1 LRKSDVFSQFEWL
14 VPSVP
19 VLVFGLTLWMSLLF
33 MPQMLNGDGDIGRH
47 LTIGKWIL
55 DNQQIPL
62 TDVFSDTLPGKE
74 LIPHEWLSQ
83 VLFALA
89 YRFAGLTG
97 VAWLTAIILAST
109 YAILTASLKHWG
121 VRAFIAGA
129 SGIAA
134 FVVGAIHQLTRPHIF
149 TLLFFTLF
157 VIALENYRREGNWRA
172 LILLPGAMIVWANLH
187 GAFVTGI
194 VLVGFYAIGSLLD
207 KNYRRA
213 GELSVLA
220 FALVIAACFNPVGAQ
235 LIAHSFDYP
244 QNRFLVDVTNE
255 YQSPNFHGASAMPFA
270 ALIALALMLGWRAQQ
285 RLSWSALIPQIGWLM
300 FALYS
305 ARNIPLA
312 AQISLATLA
321 PVADHWLTNLTPR
334 VNRFLD
340 NTDFLDRRSSGWI
353 WAAVIVVVLVGLQMN
368 GVNLDLWNKGNV
380 FDARRFPVAAVNQLQ
395 TSPPAG
401 AMFNEFTWGGY
412 LLYRL
417 YPTQRVFIDGQT
429 DFYGEALTRE
439 YLQIVDGEPGWE
451 SKLDSHNVRWII
463 IPPGRPLARW
473 LNQSPAWSRVFLDET
488 AGVWVKR

>member
-1 LRKSDVFSQFEWL
+1 MNSSTTTKSGWL

-55 DNQQIPL
+55 EHRQIPVH
-62 TDVFSDTLPGKE
+62 DVFSDTLPGKE

-89 YRFAGLTG
+89 NQFAGLNG
-97 VAWLTAIILAST
+97 IAWLTAIILAAT
-109 YAILTASLKHWG
+109 YASLTEGLRRLD

-134 FVVGAIHQLTRPHIF
+134 FVVGAIHHLTRPHLF

-157 VIALENYRREGNWRA
+157 VIILEHYRREGKWRV
-172 LILLPGAMIVWANLH
+172 LMLLPGLMIGWANLH

-194 VLVGFYAIGSLLD
+194 ILVVFYAIGNLLD

-213 GELSVLA
+213 GELGVLA
-220 FALVIAACFNPVGAQ
+220 LALGVAACLNPVGVR

-244 QNRFLVDVTNE
+244 QNRFLVDMTNE
-255 YQSPNFHGASAMPFA
+255 YQSPDFHGASALPFA
-270 ALIALALMLGWRAQQ
+270 ALLAFALMLAWRAPH
-285 RLSWSALIPQIGWLM
+285 RLGWAALIPQIGWLV
-300 FALYS
+300 FGLYA

-312 AQISLATLA
+312 AQITLATLA
-321 PVADHWLTNLTPR
+321 PIADSWIASAAPR
-334 VNRFLD
+334 VNRFLI
-340 NTDFLDRRSSGWI
+340 NTDALDRRSSGWI
-353 WAAVIVVVLVGLQMN
+353 WAGVIVVVLIGLQVS
-368 GVNLDLWNKGNV
+368 GLNLDLWNRGNV
-380 FDARRFPVAAVNQLQ
+380 FDARRFPVAAVNQLEAA
-395 TSPPAG
+395 PPAG

-412 LLYRL
+412 LLFRL
-417 YPTQRVFIDGQT
+417 YPTKRVFIDGQT

-439 YLQIVDGEPGWE
+439 YLQISNGEPGWE
-451 SKLDSHNVRWII
+451 SKLDARGVRWII
-463 IPPGRPLARW
+463 IPPSRPLARW
-473 LNQSPAWSRVFLDET
+473 LNQSPAWSRIFLDET